1 MRSWGLCCAV
11 LWLAAA
17 VASGDRGACT
27 TSEPPPEPP
36 RWALYYDPFEDGRD
50 SEPGQDYLRNVA
62 AVAAA
67 NETGTRLDV
76 VMLGD
81 SITAHAASLYPEAWA
96 DAFEGLDALPM
107 GVYGDSIHKLAWR
120 LLYGGQQLA
129 VAPRVVIVNIGIND
143 LQNGRNEE
151 QAAER
156 LDWLLTWLGTTWP
169 SADVVLQA
177 LLPTALLDV
186 QPANEEWAAQAAA
199 HGATF
204 VTCGAELDPS
214 DPAQFV
220 DDVHPSEEGYRA
232 FLPCLADAARELL
245 AADRCGLSGG
255 PGPGPAPA
263 PSPAPGPAPASS

>member
-1 MRSWGLCCAV
+1 MRSNHAPSPPHS
-11 LWLAAA
+11 LAA
-17 VASGDRGACT
+17 
-27 TSEPPPEPP
+27 PP
-36 RWALYYDPFEDGRD
+36 
-50 SEPGQDYLRNVA
+50 Q
-62 AVAAA
+62 
-67 NETGTRLDV
+67 
-76 VMLGD
+76 
-81 SITAHAASLYPEAWA
+81 
-96 DAFEGLDALPM
+96 
-107 GVYGDSIHKLAWR
+107 
-120 LLYGGQQLA
+120 
-129 VAPRVVIVNIGIND
+129 IVNIGIND